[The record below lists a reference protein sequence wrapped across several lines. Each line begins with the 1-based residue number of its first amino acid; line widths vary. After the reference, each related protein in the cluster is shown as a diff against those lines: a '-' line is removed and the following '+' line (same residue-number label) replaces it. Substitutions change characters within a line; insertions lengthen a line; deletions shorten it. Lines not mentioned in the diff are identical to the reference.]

1 MRMGSYCNSIPLLKT
16 SVETRVLSLTIGYS
30 SIMEW
35 FTQISSPLQVLLIL
49 GLSGLLLLG
58 WVLYWLAKLLDTQR
72 REQQVRV
79 HHQQQLQEQLHEM
92 ERRSAKEQSELR
104 ELLSERIAKGM
115 LAQQRLIHGMQQTQL
130 ERADKLSQL
139 LDRRFADVKEHLGG
153 DAGRLRLD
161 LLAQFENLKKV
172 VTDNLADGRLQ
183 QQEKLAELRES
194 MTRSLAHQREA
205 FDERQA
211 QSMSKQHETLQS
223 GMGEV
228 RKQVAEAL
236 TQHADNLG
244 KRVEGLTETTDQRL
258 KEISG
263 QVEKRLSE
271 GFEKTTETFNQVL
284 THLTRI
290 DEAQKKITELSTNVV
305 SLQEVLSDKR
315 SRGAFGEVQLSALVR
330 NVMPESGFSLQH
342 TLSNGRRADC
352 VLFLPDPTG
361 NVAIDAK
368 FPLESYQRM
377 LDDELPESDR
387 TQAQRQ
393 FRIDIRKHM
402 EDIASRY
409 IIPGETSDGAV
420 MFIPAEAVFAE
431 IHARFPDLVE
441 EAFRKRVWLVSP
453 TTMMAILTTARAV
466 MKDAATRE
474 QVHIIQDHLRALS
487 KDFGRFQTRMDNL
500 ARHIGQ
506 AHQDVSDVNISARK
520 ISNRFEKIEKVELD
534 EEASPDLPVFRKA
547 SLPASDEE

>member
-1 MRMGSYCNSIPLLKT
+1 
-16 SVETRVLSLTIGYS
+16 
-30 SIMEW
+30 MEW
-35 FTQISSPLQVLLIL
+35 FTQASTLLQLLLIL
-49 GLSGLLLLG
+49 GFVCLILLLG
-58 WVLYWLAKLLDTQR
+58 WVLYWLARLLDTQQ
-72 REQQVRV
+72 REQRARIH
-79 HHQQQLQEQLHEM
+79 HHQSLLESLRAQERHYT
-92 ERRSAKEQSELR
+92 REQSELR
-104 ELLSERIAKGM
+104 DLMTERIARGT
-115 LAQQRLIHGMQQTQL
+115 LAQQRLLHGMQQTQM
-130 ERADKLSQL
+130 ERSDKLYQGME
-139 LDRRFADVKEHLGG
+139 RRYGEMQQHLSEG
-153 DAGRLRLD
+153 AGRLRLE
-161 LLAQFENLKKV
+161 LLEQFEGLKKA
-172 VTDNLADGRLQ
+172 VTQGLGEGRLQ
-183 QQEKLAELRES
+183 QQEKLGELRES
-194 MTRSLAHQREA
+194 LAQSLVRHREA
-205 FDERQA
+205 FDERQLETMR
-211 QSMSKQHETLQS
+211 QQHATLQS

-244 KRVEGLTETTDQRL
+244 KKVQGLTETTDSRL

-263 QVEKRLSE
+263 QVEKRLNE

-305 SLQEVLSDKR
+305 SLQEVLADKR

-330 NVMPESGFSLQH
+330 NVMPESGFALQY

-361 NVAIDAK
+361 NVVIDAK

-377 LDDELPESDR
+377 LDDRLAETER
-387 TQAQRQ
+387 VQAQRR
-393 FRIDIRKHM
+393 FRNDIKKHM

-431 IHARFPDLVE
+431 IHAHFPDLVE

-466 MKDAATRE
+466 LKDAATRE

-487 KDFGRFQTRMDNL
+487 KDFGRFQNRMDNL

-520 ISNRFEKIEKVELD
+520 ITNRFEKIEKVEL
-534 EEASPDLPVFRKA
+534 EEEQSPDLPVFRKA
-547 SLPASDEE
+547 ALPDAEDD

>member
-1 MRMGSYCNSIPLLKT
+1 
-16 SVETRVLSLTIGYS
+16 
-30 SIMEW
+30 MEW
-35 FTQISSPLQVLLIL
+35 YTQISSAQQVLLGL
-49 GLSGLLLLG
+49 GLTCLLLLG
-58 WVLYWLAKLLDTQR
+58 WALYWLARLLDTQQ
-72 REQQVRV
+72 REQQLRIL
-79 HHQQQLQEQLHEM
+79 HQQTLQAQLHEM
-92 ERRSAKEQSELR
+92 ERRSIHEQSELR

-115 LAQQRLIHGMQQTQL
+115 LAQQRLLHSIQQTQQ
-130 ERADKLSQL
+130 ERSDKLSQTL
-139 LDRRFADVKEHLGG
+139 ERRFADVLQDLGG
-153 DAGRLRLD
+153 DASRLRLE
-161 LLAQFENLKKV
+161 LLAQFETLKTV
-172 VTDNLADGRLQ
+172 VTENLADGRLQ

-194 MTRSLAHQREA
+194 LASSLSQQREA

-211 QSMSKQHETLQS
+211 HSLSKQQETLQS

-236 TQHADNLG
+236 SQHAENLG

-258 KEISG
+258 REISG

-271 GFEKTTETFNQVL
+271 GFQKSTETFNQVL

-290 DEAQKKITELSTNVV
+290 DEAQKRITELSSNVV

-330 NVMPESGFSLQH
+330 NVMPEAGFSLQH

-361 NVAIDAK
+361 NVVIDAK

-377 LDDELPESDR
+377 LDDQLPESDR
-387 TQAQRQ
+387 SQAQRQ

-409 IIPGETSDGAV
+409 IIPGETADGAV

-431 IHARFPDLVE
+431 IHAHFPDLVE

-466 MKDAATRE
+466 MKDEATRE

-487 KDFGRFQTRMDNL
+487 KDFGRFQSRMDNL
-500 ARHIGQ
+500 AKHIGQ

-520 ISNRFEKIEKVELD
+520 ISNRFERIEKVEL
-534 EEASPDLPVFRKA
+534 EEASSPDLPVFRKA
-547 SLPASDEE
+547 SLPMPEEE

>member
-1 MRMGSYCNSIPLLKT
+1 
-16 SVETRVLSLTIGYS
+16 
-30 SIMEW
+30 MEW
-35 FTQISSPLQVLLIL
+35 FTQISFPLQAIFAL
-49 GLSGLLLLG
+49 GLACLFLLS
-58 WVLYWLAKLLDTQR
+58 WALYWLARLLDNQQ

-79 HHQQQLQEQLHEM
+79 RHQLNLQELLHDL
-92 ERRSAKEQSELR
+92 ERRSSREQSELR
-104 ELLSERIAKGM
+104 DLLSERMAKGM
-115 LAQQRLIHGMQQTQL
+115 LAQQRLLHAMQQSQQESSDRLTQT
-130 ERADKLSQL
+130 
-139 LDRRFADVKEHLGG
+139 LDRRFAEILQNLGS
-153 DAGRLRLD
+153 DAGRLRLE
-161 LLAQFENLKKV
+161 LLTQFEALNKA
-172 VTDNLADGRLQ
+172 VTESLADGRLQ

-194 MTRSLAHQREA
+194 LARSLSEQREA
-205 FDERQA
+205 FDQRQV

-223 GMGEV
+223 GISEV

-284 THLTRI
+284 IHLTRI

-315 SRGAFGEVQLSALVR
+315 SRGAFGEVQLNALVR

-342 TLSNGRRADC
+342 TLSNGKRADC
-352 VLFLPDPTG
+352 LLFLPDPTG
-361 NVAIDAK
+361 NIVIDAK

-377 LDDELPESDR
+377 LDDKLAESDR
-387 TQAQRQ
+387 SQAKRQ
-393 FRIDIRKHM
+393 FRMDIRKHM
-402 EDIASRY
+402 DDIASRY
-409 IIPGETSDGAV
+409 IISGETSDGAV

-431 IHARFPDLVE
+431 IHSHFPDLVE

-474 QVHIIQDHLRALS
+474 QVHIIQEHLRSLS

-506 AHQDVSDVNISARK
+506 AHQDVSDVNVSARK
-520 ISNRFEKIEKVELD
+520 ISSRFERIEKVEL
-534 EEASPDLPVFRKA
+534 EEEERPPDLPVFRET
-547 SLPASDEE
+547 SLPNPEEG

>member
-1 MRMGSYCNSIPLLKT
+1 
-16 SVETRVLSLTIGYS
+16 
-30 SIMEW
+30 MEW
-35 FTQISSPLQVLLIL
+35 YTQISSAQQVLLVL
-49 GLSGLLLLG
+49 GLTCLFLLG
-58 WVLYWLAKLLDTQR
+58 WVLYWLARLLDTQL
-72 REQQVRV
+72 REQQLRV
-79 HHQQQLQEQLHEM
+79 HHQQTLQEQLHEM
-92 ERRSAKEQSELR
+92 ERRSTREQSELR

-115 LAQQRLIHGMQQTQL
+115 LVQQRLLHSMQQTQQ
-130 ERADKLSQL
+130 ERSDKLSQSL
-139 LDRRFADVKEHLGG
+139 ERRFADVLQNLGG
-153 DAGRLRLD
+153 DAGRLRLE
-161 LLAQFENLKKV
+161 LLAQFETLKTV
-172 VTDNLADGRLQ
+172 VTENLADGRLQ

-194 MTRSLAHQREA
+194 LARSLSQQREA
-205 FDERQA
+205 FDERQI
-211 QSMSKQHETLQS
+211 QSLSKQQEALQS

-290 DEAQKKITELSTNVV
+290 DEAQKKITELSSNVV

-315 SRGAFGEVQLSALVR
+315 SRGAFGEVQLNALVR
-330 NVMPESGFSLQH
+330 NVMPEAGFSLQH

-352 VLFLPDPTG
+352 MLFLPDPTG
-361 NVAIDAK
+361 NVVIDAK

-377 LDDELPESDR
+377 LDDQLPESDR
-387 TQAQRQ
+387 SQAQRQ
-393 FRIDIRKHM
+393 FRVDIRKHM

-431 IHARFPDLVE
+431 IHAHFPDLVE

-466 MKDAATRE
+466 MKDEATRE
-474 QVHIIQDHLRALS
+474 QVHIIQEHLRALS
-487 KDFGRFQTRMDNL
+487 KDFGRFQSRMDNL
-500 ARHIGQ
+500 AKHIGQ

-520 ISNRFEKIEKVELD
+520 ISNRFARIEKVEL
-534 EEASPDLPVFRKA
+534 EEESNPDLPVFRKA
-547 SLPASDEE
+547 SLPIPDEE